1 MGLEIKIRFQI
12 FKKIGI
18 KRFIYLFL
26 LIYGTIWLFIESIT
40 LFIPCLKPEGL
51 LWYVCFVSFSLI
63 VSYIYSIYN
72 LAYSQKLKSLDSTVR
87 LIIGDIFDQND
98 GHIVIGTN
106 DVFDTELGEVIKPTS
121 IQGQFLTK
129 KYSGDVRKLDK
140 DIIDALQLENIN
152 PIETDTSKTIGK
164 NTRYPIGSCVP
175 LGNVT
180 NRHFMIVYTVMGSDL
195 KCKPTDINTLW
206 QSMDNLWKIIRK
218 RGQSL
223 EISMP
228 IIGSD
233 LARTGLTRKELLNLI
248 ITSFVLNS
256 KEELITSKLNIYIH
270 PKDLEHVNWYE
281 LKELIDKV

>member
-1 MGLEIKIRFQI
+1 MGLEITMRFKV

-18 KRFIYLFL
+18 KRFLYLFL
-26 LIYGTIWLFIESIT
+26 LIYGTIWLFIDSIT
-40 LFIPCLKPEGL
+40 LFIPFLKQEGL
-51 LWYVCFVSFSLI
+51 FWYLCFVSFSII
-63 VSYIYSIYN
+63 VSFFYSIYK
-72 LAYSQKLKSLDSTVR
+72 LSYSQKLKTLDSTVN
-87 LIIGDIFDQND
+87 LIVGDIFNQKD

-129 KYSGDVRKLDK
+129 IYSGDVKKLDK
-140 DIIDALQLENIN
+140 DITDALQFESIN
-152 PIETDTSKTIGK
+152 PIGTDESKTIGK
-164 NTRYPIGSCVP
+164 NIRFPIGSCLP
-175 LGNVT
+175 LGSVI

-206 QSMDNLWKIIRK
+206 QSMDKLWKTIRR

-256 KEELITSKLNIYIH
+256 KDELITSKLNIYIH
-270 PKDLEHVNWYE
+270 PKDLDHVNWYE
-281 LKELIDKV
+281 LKELIDQV